1 MPERALFD
9 DRRDAG
15 RQLAARLQEYHDADT
30 VVVGL
35 PRGGVEVAYEI
46 ALALEAPLEVIVVRK
61 IGAPSQPEL
70 AVGAVAPGGITV
82 LDEDLIDE
90 LGLTSKALDSVA
102 ARAREEVKRRVRE
115 YVGGEDLPE
124 LRGRTAIIVDDG
136 LATGATAR
144 ASILAARHAGADK
157 VVLAV
162 PVCASTTAAEMAQVV
177 DEFVCIERPERFVA
191 VGIWYRRFDQTTDAQ
206 VIELL
211 EEGRDEV
218 SPEDLTEL

>member
-1 MPERALFD
+1 MRTLFD

-15 RQLAARLQEYHDADT
+15 RQLAARLQEYHHADT

-162 PVCASTTAAEMAQVV
+162 PVCASTTAAEMARVV

-191 VGIWYRRFDQTTDAQ
+191 VGVWYRRFDQTTDAQ

>member
-15 RQLAARLQEYHDADT
+15 RQLAARLEEYHDADT

-70 AVGAVAPGGITV
+70 AVGAVASGGITV
-82 LDEDLIDE
+82 LDDDLIEE
-90 LGLTSKALDSVA
+90 LGLTSEALDSVTS
-102 ARAREEVKRRVRE
+102 RARGEVKRRVRE

-162 PVCASTTAAEMAQVV
+162 PVCASTTAAEIAQGV
-177 DEFVCIERPERFVA
+177 DEFVYIERPERFVA

-211 EEGRDEV
+211 EEARDEV